1 MKIIQLILT
10 LLINIDLNYERNLT
24 IMKLK
29 IAAVG
34 SSPLI
39 AGEILD
45 ATKFIIGN
53 EIDIKTYSTY
63 EIQDDTVADIYICAK
78 SQLKSLRKVIPASK
92 IVLLELI
99 PTSKF
104 FISVARVPQGET
116 IYIFN
121 NQLEYTTT
129 LADYCEKLG
138 INGVHFLPI
147 AYAEMP
153 EEEVF
158 TRLKGAK
165 YIIGVDKFV
174 GNNVLKSS
182 KYASYLRADVTIIAG
197 TRVASVH
204 SACAL
209 LQCIATNFHQCIEYS
224 VAELTTKLKNTP
236 TDSEKE
242 INSIHHEVTELVFYS
257 NKAMDI
263 IQNAVIK
270 SVVNHISP
278 DIAVFDTTADER
290 LNKQNSF
297 NTQHTT
303 NHPICDSLD
312 SITNLNATLLLIS
325 KKLAK
330 LN

>member
-1 MKIIQLILT
+1 M
-10 LLINIDLNYERNLT
+10 N
-24 IMKLK
+24 LK

-45 ATKFIIGN
+45 ATKFIIGD
-53 EIDIKTYSTY
+53 EINIKTYSTY

-78 SQLKSLRKVIPASK
+78 SQLNSLKKVISSNK

-104 FISVARVPQGET
+104 FIAVARIPQGET

-129 LADYCEKLG
+129 LGNYCENLG

-147 AYAEMP
+147 AYEEMP
-153 EEEVF
+153 NEEVF
-158 TRLKGAK
+158 ARLKEAH

-174 GNNVLKSS
+174 GNKVLKSA
-182 KYASYLRADVTIIAG
+182 KYAPYLRDDVNIIEG

-209 LQCIATNFHQCIEYS
+209 LQCLATNFHRSIENS
-224 VAELTTKLKNTP
+224 VSAITTKLKNPP
-236 TDSEKE
+236 THSKQE
-242 INSIHHEVTELVFYS
+242 IDRIHNEVTKLVFYS
-257 NKAMDI
+257 NKVMDI

-278 DIAVFDTTADER
+278 DIAIFDKTAEEYPT
-290 LNKQNSF
+290 F

-303 NHPICDSLD
+303 NHPICNSLE
-312 SITNLNATLLLIS
+312 SITNLNNTLLLIA

>member
-1 MKIIQLILT
+1 M
-10 LLINIDLNYERNLT
+10 N
-24 IMKLK
+24 LK

-45 ATKFIIGN
+45 ATKFIIGDEA
-53 EIDIKTYSTY
+53 EIDIRTYSTY

-78 SQLKSLRKVIPASK
+78 SQLKSLKKVIPTDK

-104 FISVARVPQGET
+104 FISVARIPQGEN

-129 LADYCEKLG
+129 LGDYCEKLG

-147 AYAEMP
+147 AYEEMP
-153 EEEVF
+153 NEEVF
-158 TRLKGAK
+158 ARLKEAK

-174 GNNVLKSS
+174 GNKVLKSS
-182 KYASYLRADVTIIAG
+182 KYASYLRDDVNIIEG

-209 LQCIATNFHQCIEYS
+209 LHCIATNFHKCIENGVS
-224 VAELTTKLKNTP
+224 DITVKLRNTP
-236 TDSEKE
+236 TNSEQE
-242 INSIHHEVTELVFYS
+242 ISRIDNEVTDLVFYS

-278 DIAVFDTTADER
+278 DIAIFDTTAAEY
-290 LNKQNSF
+290 LNKQISF

-312 SITNLNATLLLIS
+312 SITNLNDTLLLIA